1 LENGEVIIQKFDCAL
16 KMKILIQGHMFVS
29 SEAVYFFSYF
39 NDKNLFK
46 HSKEYYTRLRV
57 AHTDI

>member
-1 LENGEVIIQKFDCAL
+1 MENGEVIIQKFDCAL